1 MPTFHFTYFRLV
13 TKTKKLRT
21 AKIFGHAKNWIVITF
36 GLKDIAVLATFTGEI
51 TTPKNRRPHSKSAL
65 ASLPE
70 RKGASYVN
78 TGILLNT
85 VNTKMDNKPIFLG

>member
-1 MPTFHFTYFRLV
+1 MQ
-13 TKTKKLRT
+13 
-21 AKIFGHAKNWIVITF
+21 AS
-36 GLKDIAVLATFTGEI
+36 
-51 TTPKNRRPHSKSAL
+51 TTPKNRRPQSKSAL

-85 VNTKMDNKPIFLG
+85 VNTKMDRLRGGPFTTVYLTLWEYDVTYDLRISAKIIWNSFFFNIGVLATCLPVILA